1 MSGPAPA
8 VTQDPA
14 APRSA
19 AARAKGILWL
29 ASYPKSGNT
38 WTRAFLH
45 NLFGLLEGKDIE
57 YDINK
62 INEFT
67 TWDISARAYMRHM
80 NEVPSADNKPL
91 IAAARPKVQADIVAR
106 TEGLAIVK
114 THHALVEDRGHPVIN
129 FQVTS
134 GAVYV
139 VRNPL
144 DVAISFAHHMNKDID
159 TAIEHMAAE
168 NYETPVTE
176 KSVYEIYGS
185 WSQHVESWTR
195 RPHRAIHVMR
205 YEDMLAEP
213 QKTFGKLARFL
224 LLSPTPEQLDSAIE
238 RASFKRLQE
247 QEAAHGFREKPE
259 KAKNFF
265 REGRAGQWREQ
276 LTRRQIRKIVKTHR
290 KQMAKFDYLSKE
302 LEHLT

>member
-1 MSGPAPA
+1 MSEQALA
-8 VTQDPA
+8 AAATD
-14 APRSA
+14 APRRA
-19 AARAKGILWL
+19 PAKGILWL

-45 NLFGLLEGKDIE
+45 NLLGLLEGNNVE

-67 TWDISARAYMRHM
+67 TWDISAKAYERHM
-80 NEVPSADNKPL
+80 GQTPTAENKAL
-91 IAAARPKVQADIVAR
+91 IAATRPKVQADIVAR
-106 TEGLAIVK
+106 TDGLAIVK

-129 FQVTS
+129 FNVTS

-159 TAIEHMAAE
+159 TAIEHMAIE
-168 NYETPVTE
+168 NYETPVTD

-195 RPHRAIHVMR
+195 RPHRAIHIMR

-213 QKTFGKLARFL
+213 DKTFDKLARFL
-224 LLSPTPEQLDSAIE
+224 LLAPNDAQLAGAIE

-276 LTRRQIRKIVKTHR
+276 LTRRQIRKIVKAHH
-290 KQMAKFDYLSKE
+290 KQMERFDYLSKE
-302 LEHLT
+302 LRHLS